1 MCSPMELQRLREF
14 PEINRA
20 ELIRYFTLAAPDEMF
35 VRKFRGSNNVLGAA
49 VQLSTLPWLGF
60 VPDEVASAPAAAVA
74 RLSDR
79 LGIAAG
85 LLDGYG
91 VREQTRTD
99 HLREIARYAGWRPAD
114 EGVEAATGVSVLPG
128 DGARLAAVVVPAGV

>member
-1 MCSPMELQRLREF
+1 MEARPVATPDVFSDEELQRLREF

-35 VRKFRGSNNVLGAA
+35 VRKFRGANNVLGAA

-60 VPDEVASAPAAAVA
+60 VPNEVGSAPAAA

-85 LLDGYG
+85 LLDDYG
-91 VREQTRTD
+91 VRE
-99 HLREIARYAGWRPAD
+99 
-114 EGVEAATGVSVLPG
+114 
-128 DGARLAAVVVPAGV
+128 